1 MNRLTTKGKIVFGV
15 LALLIIVLITTS
27 IILINSSKSNKENN
41 TNQDNKKNNMINTKY
56 SQNAR
61 NAMERLNLQ
70 EKINKQKYSQT
81 VEIMLEENK
90 LQEKY
95 LDNYY
100 NIKYTNMPD
109 FANNINKLLDK
120 NYTTEEINFISNNI
134 KNNVS
139 ILLNMEHINI
149 LDFKNISNFDENN
162 LERYLNYSKKKKYNL
177 KTTVTYVNIGL
188 DLEGY
193 SKYSVYTTEEAENDL
208 TVLVNKYHKLP
219 DDYEASDL
227 VPLKNNSNY
236 SLRKPAAEAFVK
248 LTEAANKDNVI
259 FYPFSAYRSFKTQEV
274 LYNRYKTRDGEK
286 AADTYSAR
294 PGFSEHQLG
303 LAVDVRSESLPNN
316 LTNEHYK
323 WMLDNSYKYGFII
336 RYPKGKQQITQFIEE
351 PWHIRYLGID
361 LATKVH
367 DSGLTYDEYYD
378 LYMEKR

>member
-41 TNQDNKKNNMINTKY
+41 TNQDNNKNNMINTKY

-61 NAMERLNLQ
+61 NAMERLNIQ

-134 KNNVS
+134 KNNVN

-162 LERYLNYSKKKKYNL
+162 LERYLNYSKKKKYNI

-193 SKYSVYTTEEAENDL
+193 SKYSVYTTKEAENDL

-236 SLRKPAAEAFVK
+236 SLRKAAAEAFAK

-303 LAVDVRSESLPNN
+303 LAVDVRSENLPNN

>member
-41 TNQDNKKNNMINTKY
+41 TNQDNNKNNMINTKY

-61 NAMERLNLQ
+61 NAMERLNIQ